1 MLKYLVLLFTV
12 LFFVCTEYSS
22 VNVEK
27 TSSDWERSTFSAQE
41 MDTAVMNAMVTYID
55 DSIKYINS
63 MVIVRNGKLLYEK
76 YYRIFNADTT
86 YHLFST
92 TKSVMS
98 VLTGI
103 AIGNGLISSGVSA
116 KVLDFFPENTFE
128 NVDSNKQNIVVE
140 DLLTMRTGL
149 EWDNESD
156 NYFYSRDPIKFI
168 LDKPM
173 VEQPGTI
180 WNYSDGVPH
189 ILSAIIEKV
198 SGISTL
204 QFAQKNLFDPLGI
217 RDFYWW
223 EDYDKRVIGGY
234 GLFMKPKDLAKIGQL
249 FLNDGTWNGKE
260 IIKKVWIEK
269 STVSLTK
276 TDWKE
281 NGSYGYL
288 WWINDFGGYCSRGLY
303 GQEMYVV
310 PEKNLVVVFIS
321 DINKFQSSKVLNS
334 LIKNYIIPGVR

>member
-1 MLKYLVLLFTV
+1 VP
-12 LFFVCTEYSS
+12 FFVCTEYSS
-22 VNVEK
+22 VSVER
-27 TSSDWERSTFSAQE
+27 TSSDWERSTFSAE
-41 MDTAVMNAMVTYID
+41 DMDTGAMNAMAN
-55 DSIKYINS
+55 YINDSVKYPTS

-76 YYRIFNADTT
+76 YYRIFDADTT

-103 AIGNGLISSGVSA
+103 AIGNGLIPGGVSA
-116 KVLDFFPENTFE
+116 KVLDFFPEKTFD
-128 NVDSNKQNIVVE
+128 NMDSNKQDIAVE
-140 DLLTMRTGL
+140 DLLTMRTGW
-149 EWDNESD
+149 EWDNDSD
-156 NYFYSRDPIKFI
+156 SYFYSHDPIKYI
-168 LDKPM
+168 LDKPIIE
-173 VEQPGTI
+173 VPGTK
-180 WNYSDGVPH
+180 WNYSDGAPH
-189 ILSAIIEKV
+189 ILSAIIEKM

-217 RDFYWW
+217 HDFYWW
-223 EDYDKRVIGGY
+223 EDYDKRAIGGY
-234 GLFMKPKDLAKIGQL
+234 GLFLKPKDLAKIGQL
-249 FLNDGTWNGKE
+249 YLNNGIWNGKE
-260 IIKKVWIEK
+260 IIKKEWIEK

-303 GQEMYVV
+303 GQEMFII
-310 PEKNLVVVFIS
+310 PEKKLVVVFTS

-334 LIKNYIIPGVR
+334 IMKKYIIPGSM